1 MRISYWSSDVCSSDL
16 GQQFPERDRARRHGD
31 GEVQQPA
38 FQLERE
44 TCGDRVRHRRAGPSR
59 YTRLMPGSVNDGRS
73 PFVVQRD
80 CVDTSSGWRIDSPSS
95 GVVLGSFALIF
106 ASVFL
111 PTRPSHCPYWPG
123 NSRFWKARSEEH
135 TSELQSL
142 MR

>member
-1 MRISYWSSDVCSSDL
+1 MFFFNETATTESYTY
-16 GQQFPERDRARRHGD
+16 RHTLSLHD
-31 GEVQQPA
+31 ALPIY
-38 FQLERE
+38 
-44 TCGDRVRHRRAGPSR
+44 RVRHRRAGPSR

-123 NSRFWKARSEEH
+123 NSRFWKRSEEH

-142 MR
+142 MRISYAVFC